1 MKSNREGKWQQRE
14 RSGEFQQAQGKFLIC
29 EEQRLLIP
37 SFIER
42 LIGVD

>member
-1 MKSNREGKWQQRE
+1 MKSNREGKWQKRE
-14 RSGEFQQAQGKFLIC
+14 RRGEFQQAQGKLLVC

-42 LIGVD
+42 LTGVD